1 MQRTWLRV
9 AQWVFAGLV
18 ISFVAL
24 ALVRRWDLVSA
35 GMAML
40 HIDWVKLVIASL
52 FVIAGY
58 AVLIET
64 WRRVL
69 AAWDTSL
76 DWSTAA
82 EIWFASNLGK
92 YVPGNVW
99 ALAAAGVMAR
109 QRGASAIAAAGSSVL
124 VSVLNLLSGLALVL
138 LFASRLV
145 QHAAV
150 FAAVAGALV
159 LGAMSAPILLP
170 GVFAVVARL
179 LKRDIVMPRIP
190 ASTIWWA
197 LVGTAVAWCAYGVAF
212 RLFAAAVLGDSA
224 VHGGYVLYI
233 AAYTAAYI
241 LGFVALFAPAGL
253 GVREA
258 GIIEVLP
265 LLGLTSHSDAF
276 VVAVTSRLWLTALE
290 VIPGVVALAAGYFR
304 SRTRST

>member
-9 AQWVFAGLV
+9 AQWIFAVLV
-18 ISFVAL
+18 LSFVAL
-24 ALVRRWDLVSA
+24 ALGKRWDLVGGA
-35 GMAML
+35 LATL
-40 HIDWVKLVIASL
+40 RIDWVKLVIASL
-52 FVIAGY
+52 FVLAGY
-58 AVLIET
+58 AVLIES

-76 DWSTAA
+76 SWTTAA

-109 QRGASAIAAAGSSVL
+109 KRGASAIAAAGSSVL
-124 VSVLNLLSGLALVL
+124 VTILNLLSGFALVL

-159 LGAMSAPILLP
+159 LGALSAPIILP
-170 GVFAVVARL
+170 HVVAIAARL
-179 LKRDIVMPRIP
+179 LKRDIAMPRIP

-197 LVGTAVAWCAYGVAF
+197 LMGTAVTWCAYGVAF
-212 RLFAAAVLGDSA
+212 RLFAAAILGDSA
-224 VHGGYVLYI
+224 VHGEYVLYI

-241 LGFVALFAPAGL
+241 LGFIALFAPAGL

-276 VVAVTSRLWLTALE
+276 IVAVTSRLWLTALE

-304 SRTRST
+304 SRTRSA